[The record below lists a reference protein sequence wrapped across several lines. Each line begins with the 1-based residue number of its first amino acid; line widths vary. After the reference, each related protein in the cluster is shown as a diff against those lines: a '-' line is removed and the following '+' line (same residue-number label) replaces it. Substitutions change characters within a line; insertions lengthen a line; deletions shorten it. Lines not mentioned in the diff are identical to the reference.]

1 MVAKPLV
8 WFTLRCWTQKW
19 LYVDKHIRDFE
30 KSLLSNYMGDIAQT
44 LHRSLFEPFQI
55 RYVFQ
60 YKDVSLHLIVVS
72 IITCCLLMQ
81 LLKNGG
87 KDICNWCRKRICVK
101 QLAGAI
107 APSNCFTHILTDKLH
122 VSLPPFFSS
131 CISRQQVI
139 ILTTIRWRLT
149 SL

>member
-1 MVAKPLV
+1 MMCTKDCLNPVTRPSNNSNAC
-8 WFTLRCWTQKW
+8 T
-19 LYVDKHIRDFE
+19 HIRDLE

-55 RYVFQ
+55 RYIFQ
-60 YKDVSLHLIVVS
+60 YKDVSLHLIIVS

-87 KDICNWCRKRICVK
+87 KDTCNWCRKRICVK

-107 APSNCFTHILTDKLH
+107 APSNCFTHILTDKLFALH
-122 VSLPPFFSS
+122 LFLPPFFGS
-131 CISRQQVI
+131 CICRQQVMM
-139 ILTTIRWRLT
+139 LTTIR
-149 SL
+149 